1 MAENPANPEPVCGF
15 ILLHKLPGRTTF
27 QALRPL
33 KLKFKGNKIGH
44 AGTLDSAAEGLV
56 IAAVGNAT
64 RLLSHIES
72 CDKEYLFRLNCG
84 SETSTG
90 DNTGEITASA
100 DVPKDIHKR
109 IERLLPEF
117 QGELEQVPPLYSAVK
132 VQGKRAS
139 DRARKGED
147 IELKSRKILIHELEM
162 HQPSNRAQI
171 IAESDESSVFFFR
184 CFCSKGTY
192 IRSLGRDLA
201 RAAGTRAHVS
211 GIYRTKVGNFSIE
224 NAQIIEGPEDTVQV
238 ISVREMFPEADV
250 FLVAAKTARLVRNG
264 VRLHSHQ
271 YEGAA
276 AIGSQGLI
284 CTPGGIT
291 VAWGEVSPAGEL
303 IPRVQLE
310 ELS

>member
-15 ILLHKLPGRTTF
+15 VLLHKLPGRTTF

-33 KLKFKGNKIGH
+33 KHKFKGNKTGH

-64 RLLSHIES
+64 RLLSHLES

-90 DNTGEITASA
+90 DDTGEISASA
-100 DVPKDIHKR
+100 EVPQDVHARFIKH
-109 IERLLPEF
+109 LPDF
-117 QGELEQVPPLYSAVK
+117 QGEIEQVPPLYSAVK

-139 DRARKGED
+139 DRVRKGED
-147 IELKSRKILIHELEM
+147 IELKPRLIHIYELEM
-162 HQPSNRAQI
+162 QQASRSLSPDT
-171 IAESDESSVFFFR
+171 EVGDTPVFFFR
-184 CFCSKGTY
+184 CSCSKGTY

-201 RAAGTRAHVS
+201 RAAGTLAHVS
-211 GIYRTKVGNFSIE
+211 GIFRTKVGDWNIE
-224 NAQIIEGPEDTVQV
+224 NAQIIESPEDSVQL
-238 ISVREMFPEADV
+238 IPVREMFPEVDA
-250 FLVAAKTARLVRNG
+250 FLVTAKIARLVRNG
-264 VRLHSHQ
+264 VRLQPHQ
-271 YEGAA
+271 YEGPD

-284 CTPGGIT
+284 CTEDSIT
-291 VAWGEVSPAGEL
+291 VAWGEVSAAGEL

-310 ELS
+310 ELP